1 MDDDTV
7 LWPSSPYEL
16 VDTSRCPA
24 CFTPVTGTD
33 CTTCGLRLTDARLAD
48 VLTLSRRVLD
58 ADLARRDAILTVRA
72 SQRADA
78 AEAARAA
85 QSLAPVASVAF
96 MASAAPM
103 ATADDAGEV
112 AASLAPSVP
121 RPTVPAPTAPAPA
134 VPALTT
140 PASPVRN
147 VASPARPAA
156 PARARRRIT
165 VPTLLLIVG
174 VSLVGIAAIFFLT
187 VAWFVASITVRAL
200 IIGAIT
206 LATIVTASL
215 LRRRGLTSTAEAI
228 AVIGI
233 ILIGLD
239 AWAVRANGLFAADAL
254 RPAVYGGL
262 AILAVA
268 VLCRAWARISRL
280 RAPDI
285 SSVLLVPVGVAL
297 LAGGA
302 TDLATGHALVVGLAA
317 GSVGALTVTLP
328 APWSAAH
335 ADSVI
340 ERTILAALGVV
351 ALVAAYL
358 SSVFGGAA
366 ADTSFLLWITPAI
379 VVIAAV
385 WWAALRRRTEALAA
399 GWANTLGGAA
409 AATSVAAAG
418 TVGWQL
424 ALYGGEPW
432 TLLVLAPV
440 LAVLVA
446 VVVDRFRVA
455 IGIPRVAVWTSAII
469 ALLSLAFAA
478 LLWLAQAAGAVSRWA
493 AWQTDAAQPPRLDT
507 AWLPLAGTVLLIVLA
522 AIAPTLRTR
531 VVLPATTGVA
541 AGLLLVAAVA
551 SGVPIVATGAGLA
564 VAGASLALAA
574 RTAER
579 AGPQDAARVWSGPL
593 VLGALAAYTT
603 GMASA
608 WLWIISAL
616 AAVALPPVFARAAR
630 VSGPVRV
637 TLTVASVAIATVS
650 ALIAPQA
657 IAAIAGLAGGEGR
670 AAFALV
676 QWVALATLAL
686 ALALRPSVG
695 RSALAWAGLVVGA
708 LSLLPA
714 ALTALP
720 GGSGITAGGGVSAAV
735 GEPVAA
741 IVRGVLL
748 LSALAVT
755 AWATVRGGFP
765 IGIRSFAAVLLAPA
779 AGAVI
784 IAVCDAG
791 GWPDAAPPLAVGAF
805 AALAVGNAVAGIRR
819 PVGSV
824 RAAGDIGTVVATALV
839 AWQVRSD
846 LAWPVLTLIAVL
858 FAATSVTRGWAA
870 PRTAALSGVPTAAFD
885 GVPTMLAP
893 RRLLN
898 WAASAFA
905 IGAFT
910 TAVARGDLFG
920 AHPAAE
926 AYSVIPAVGLL
937 ALAGVLTWLR
947 RHAEATVST
956 VLGLGVGLVLPA
968 IWSTAS
974 VDTTR
979 TIVTAVVGALVVI
992 VVAWTPVRRAE
1003 AVSVA
1008 AAATSLVAAVVV
1020 LGEVIRPGVPAANA
1034 AWAALPTAAALIGA
1048 IGFARRTTPGQAA
1061 PGAASAPAPAPASA
1075 HTSTPRLFALLAPP
1089 ATIVL
1094 GAGAVAVMTWFRSEP
1109 LVTTGALAT
1118 LLALSV
1124 VAAALG
1130 RTPFGA
1136 ATRWSSVAG
1145 AVYVAAVAIPSAPA
1159 VEVVSLPFAA
1169 ALLAGSA
1176 VAMVRRA
1183 RAGLTWPERESIP
1196 WLVGIAAAMAPSL
1209 LAGAH
1214 PGRSWLLVTAS
1225 LLAAVGVTA
1234 TAPAPTRRLGASTVA
1249 VLLGGTFL
1257 AGALGML
1264 RLPEPH
1270 DLLVPVVAGA
1280 GIAACGA
1287 VTLWRRLAHDRLSPA
1302 VAAAG
1307 SALVAIAIA
1316 VRGDGSLAQTLLVAG
1331 LGTAGAVAAAL
1342 VLARPLWLQV
1352 AGILSVGAATV
1363 ALVAVGVRFVHLVA
1377 IEQVSGVEPDAWV
1390 LAGLGIAVLVA
1401 AAAVRTRRDAV
1412 VAQAAGLGVAAV
1424 IAVAAVA
1431 EAVLI
1436 WTGSPSVA
1444 TERVGVA
1451 VAVLTVTAVGG
1462 RLLQARLSPA
1472 PLIAAATGLVVVA
1485 GTAVTAGAA
1494 DPIEVVTVAP
1504 AAGLVILGT
1513 HRMRTDAAVLS
1524 WPAIGPG
1531 LLLATVPSLL
1541 HDLLPNALWRIV
1553 ALGVVAVVLVVI
1565 GATRRL
1571 QASLV
1576 IGTIV
1581 LLTHGIAQL
1590 WPWISSSYSAV
1601 PWWLW
1606 VGIGGILLI
1615 VIAARYERQLTM
1627 LRTTYAAVTSLR

>member
-78 AEAARAA
+78 AEVARAA
-85 QSLAPVASVAF
+85 QSLAPVASVASVASMGS

-112 AASLAPSVP
+112 AAPAPPSVA
-121 RPTVPAPTAPAPA
+121 RLTVPAPTTPA
-134 VPALTT
+134 VPAPTT
-140 PASPVRN
+140 PAFPVRD

-156 PARARRRIT
+156 PERARRRIT

-187 VAWFVASITVRAL
+187 VAWFVASIAVRAL

-254 RPAVYGGL
+254 RPAAYGGL

-317 GSVGALTVTLP
+317 GSVGALTVALP
-328 APWSAAH
+328 SPWSAAH

-358 SSVFGGAA
+358 SLLFGGAA

-385 WWAALRRRTEALAA
+385 WWAALRRRTEVLAV
-399 GWANTLGGAA
+399 GWTNTLGGAA
-409 AATSVAAAG
+409 AATGVAAAG

-455 IGIPRVAVWTSAII
+455 IGIPRIAVWTSTII
-469 ALLSLAFAA
+469 ALLSLGFAA
-478 LLWLAQAAGAVSRWA
+478 LLWLAQAAGAVSNWV

-507 AWLPLAGTVLLIVLA
+507 AWLPLAGAVLLIVLA
-522 AIAPTLRTR
+522 AVAPTLRTR

-551 SGVPIVATGAGLA
+551 SGVPIVATGTGLA

-574 RTAER
+574 RTAGR

-720 GGSGITAGGGVSAAV
+720 GGSGITVGGGVAAAV

-755 AWATVRGGFP
+755 AWATVRGGLS

-805 AALAVGNAVAGIRR
+805 AALAVGNAVAGMRR

-846 LAWPVLTLIAVL
+846 LAWLVLTLIAVL

-885 GVPTMLAP
+885 GVPTTLAP
-893 RRLLN
+893 RRLLI

-920 AHPAAE
+920 ARPAAE

-968 IWSTAS
+968 IWSTGN
-974 VDTTR
+974 VDDTR

-1008 AAATSLVAAVVV
+1008 AAATSLVAAAAV
-1020 LGEVIRPGVPAANA
+1020 LGEVIRPGVPAASA
-1034 AWAALPTAAALIGA
+1034 AWAALPAAAALIGA

-1061 PGAASAPAPAPASA
+1061 PGATSTPASAPQ
-1075 HTSTPRLFALLAPP
+1075 LFSLLAPP

-1109 LVTTGALAT
+1109 LVTAGALAT

-1214 PGRSWLLVTAS
+1214 PGRPWLLVTAS

-1234 TAPAPTRRLGASTVA
+1234 TAPAPARRLGASTVA

-1302 VAAAG
+1302 AAAAG

-1363 ALVAVGVRFVHLVA
+1363 ALVAVGARFVHLVA
-1377 IEQVSGVEPDAWV
+1377 IEQDGGVEPDAWV

-1412 VAQAAGLGVAAV
+1412 VAQAAGFGVAAV

-1431 EAVLI
+1431 EAVLL

-1444 TERVGVA
+1444 TERAGVA
-1451 VAVLTVTAVGG
+1451 VAVLTATAVGG
-1462 RLLQARLSPA
+1462 RLLQARFGPA

-1504 AAGLVILGT
+1504 AAGLVILGI
-1513 HRMRTDAAVLS
+1513 HRMRTDAAVRS
-1524 WPAIGPG
+1524 WPALGPG

-1571 QASLV
+1571 QAPLV

-1581 LLTHGIAQL
+1581 LLTHGVAQL